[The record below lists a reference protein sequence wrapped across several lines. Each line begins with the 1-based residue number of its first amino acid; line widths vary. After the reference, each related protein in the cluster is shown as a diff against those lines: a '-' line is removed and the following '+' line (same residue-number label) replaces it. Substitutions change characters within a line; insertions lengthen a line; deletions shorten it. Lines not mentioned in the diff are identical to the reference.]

1 MLLVGLVWNT
11 KTIYYNN
18 EIKVAYNNNRSNEYG
33 YGFMY
38 IMYMNVCNVRYVWI
52 KKKKKRNQWI
62 KWKK

>member
-38 IMYMNVCNVRYVWI
+38 IMYMNVCNVRYV
-52 KKKKKRNQWI
+52 
-62 KWKK
+62 